1 MKYTSHELT
10 PQANLKKN
18 LKTKHVELQ
27 VQFHLFPYDL
37 YSQGFYGILGG
48 DWITVHGEVF
58 V

>member
-10 PQANLKKN
+10 PQENLKKN

-48 DWITVHGEVF
+48 D
-58 V
+58 